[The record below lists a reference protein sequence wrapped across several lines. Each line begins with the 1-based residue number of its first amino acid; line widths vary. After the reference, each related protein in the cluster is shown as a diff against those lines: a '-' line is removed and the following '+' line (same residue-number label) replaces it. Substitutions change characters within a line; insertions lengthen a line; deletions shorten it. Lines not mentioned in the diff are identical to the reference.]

1 MENFT
6 MPNTAIVFTCAHV
19 DPEISNERFDLLG
32 KLIYDIRPDYVVDL
46 GDGADMK
53 SLNSYDTRYPQAI
66 VSQNY
71 ENDINHYNDAQDR
84 LRIKFKQMKRKRPR
98 YFGLEGNHENRI
110 KKAIA
115 LDPRLEGSK
124 YGISFKHLQT
134 DYYFDEYYEY
144 ENSAPSIFNKD
155 GISYAHYISSGNFGT
170 AMSGM
175 HHAYTMLNK
184 RHHSTTVG
192 HSHKRSIFFKD
203 DSYPNPTIGLVA
215 GCFKGAQESW
225 AGQANMDWWKG
236 VVIKRNIDRGYYD
249 PEFVSLERLKS
260 YYG

>member
-1 MENFT
+1 
-6 MPNTAIVFTCAHV
+6 
-19 DPEISNERFDLLG
+19 
-32 KLIYDIRPDYVVDL
+32 
-46 GDGADMK
+46 
-53 SLNSYDTRYPQAI
+53 
-66 VSQNY
+66 
-71 ENDINHYNDAQDR
+71 
-84 LRIKFKQMKRKRPR
+84 
-98 YFGLEGNHENRI
+98 
-110 KKAIA
+110 
-115 LDPRLEGSK
+115 
-124 YGISFKHLQT
+124 
-134 DYYFDEYYEY
+134 
-144 ENSAPSIFNKD
+144 
-155 GISYAHYISSGNFGT
+155 
-170 AMSGM
+170 
-175 HHAYTMLNK
+175 MLNK